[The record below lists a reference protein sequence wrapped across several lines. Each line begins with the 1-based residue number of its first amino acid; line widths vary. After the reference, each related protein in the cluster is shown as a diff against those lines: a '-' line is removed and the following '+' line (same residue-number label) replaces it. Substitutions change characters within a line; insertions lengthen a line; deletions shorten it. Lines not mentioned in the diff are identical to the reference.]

1 MVDIAA
7 LLGKPRVAPVKTQ
20 PKAVALI
27 DEAACI
33 GCTACIRACPVDAI
47 MGASKFMHTVI
58 SDECTGCGLCL
69 PPCPVDCIDM
79 IPSEQEY
86 LPAARSLSRSSE
98 ARFAAAE
105 HAQSRFD
112 WHTERKAMLAER
124 EAAVKAKQAQIQ
136 AETKAASKPAF
147 NPMDLIA
154 KAMAKAQSQQ
164 DKLVASDNREAF
176 KNRQIEEAKERAE
189 LRRAQRDVKYGNEEE
204 KAAAL
209 AYLRRYKAE
218 QEAAKEIR

>member
-86 LPAARSLSRSSE
+86 LPAA
-98 ARFAAAE
+98 
-105 HAQSRFD
+105 
-112 WHTERKAMLAER
+112 
-124 EAAVKAKQAQIQ
+124 
-136 AETKAASKPAF
+136 
-147 NPMDLIA
+147 
-154 KAMAKAQSQQ
+154 
-164 DKLVASDNREAF
+164 
-176 KNRQIEEAKERAE
+176 
-189 LRRAQRDVKYGNEEE
+189 
-204 KAAAL
+204 L